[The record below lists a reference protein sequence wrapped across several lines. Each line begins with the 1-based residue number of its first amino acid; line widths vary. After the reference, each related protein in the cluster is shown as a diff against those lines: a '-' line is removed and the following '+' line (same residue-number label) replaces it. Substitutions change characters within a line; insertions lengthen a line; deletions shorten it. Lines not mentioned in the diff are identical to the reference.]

1 MKIQP
6 ATIQPATV
14 HPATVHP
21 ATVQPAMSAPMT
33 NVASPRLLTE
43 EPQKSQTASPQSSAG
58 RPDLRQT
65 FDQFVGETFY
75 GHMLKAM
82 RKTVGKPAYMHGGRG
97 EEVFQQQLDQLIVER
112 MTDSTAAQFTGP
124 MFELF
129 ELGRQK

>member
-1 MKIQP
+1 MIQPAMIQP
-6 ATIQPATV
+6 ATI

-21 ATVQPAMSAPMT
+21 AMSAPIT

-43 EPQKSQTASPQSSAG
+43 EPQESQAAPPQTSAG

-82 RKTVGKPAYMHGGRG
+82 RKTVGKPAYLHGGRG

-112 MTDSTAAQFTGP
+112 ITESTASQFTGP

-129 ELGRQK
+129 KLGRQ